1 MTAEEILFDIM
12 TENNFTY
19 VSFPSFVENESSVDV
34 YDIACKAVEYA
45 MEQYRKEGLMD
56 FMNFLENKLIDI
68 VCDNDEQGKEY
79 LIKEYLKQ
87 KP

>member
-1 MTAEEILFDIM
+1 MKDMKTAEEILFDIM

-45 MEQYRKEGLMD
+45 MEQYRNEGL
-56 FMNFLENKLIDI
+56 
-68 VCDNDEQGKEY
+68 KEE
-79 LIKEYLKQ
+79 LIKYAKLHIGCFDTDFEHNVDEYLKQ

>member
-1 MTAEEILFDIM
+1 MTAEEILIEVTKRDIKQLKEGINI
-12 TENNFTY
+12 TSLE
-19 VSFPSFVENESSVDV
+19 
-34 YDIACKAVEYA
+34 ALRA